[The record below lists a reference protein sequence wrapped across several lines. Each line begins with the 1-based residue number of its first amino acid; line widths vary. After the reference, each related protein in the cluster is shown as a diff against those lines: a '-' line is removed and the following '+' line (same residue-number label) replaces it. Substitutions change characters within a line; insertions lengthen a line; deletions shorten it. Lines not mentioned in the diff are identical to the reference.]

1 MATISFPSDDSIL
14 PYIVADTGG
23 FVKEIGGL
31 FTIRLRMICGEV
43 KNYTEVT
50 KKEGIYSLGDE
61 GPIPKRPYEK
71 MLSRIV

>member
-1 MATISFPSDDSIL
+1 
-14 PYIVADTGG
+14 
-23 FVKEIGGL
+23 
-31 FTIRLRMICGEV
+31 MICGEV